1 MSNGKI
7 FKPAA
12 ADTYSKGITITVFVM
27 LAGFLIIVGLIE
39 DFWWAALIG
48 AGVILFAILIAL
60 SLRPV
65 SYMLEGKDL
74 KIKKQF
80 GQTAMIENI
89 KTAEPVRAVGIRT
102 FGVGGLF
109 AYTGWFNG
117 NEEWFVTDRKK
128 AVKLTSEDKTV
139 LISPENPEE
148 FMRNFVKEKK

>member
-74 KIKKQF
+74 RIKKQF
-80 GQTAMIENI
+80 GQTALIENI
-89 KTAEPVRAVGIRT
+89 KTAEHVRALGIRT
-102 FGVGGLF
+102 LGVGGLF
-109 AYTGWFNG
+109 GYTGWFNG
-117 NEEWFVTDRKK
+117 NEEWFVTDRQK
-128 AVKLTSEDKTV
+128 AVKLTTDKKTI
-139 LISPENPEE
+139 LISPEDPA
-148 FMRNFVKEKK
+148 